1 MSVDFTNR
9 YDAVL
14 EKYKEVIAI
23 DPIWEKA
30 LE

>member
-9 YDAVL
+9 YDAIL
-14 EKYKEVIAI
+14 EKYKRCIAI
-23 DPIWEKA
+23 DPIWEIA